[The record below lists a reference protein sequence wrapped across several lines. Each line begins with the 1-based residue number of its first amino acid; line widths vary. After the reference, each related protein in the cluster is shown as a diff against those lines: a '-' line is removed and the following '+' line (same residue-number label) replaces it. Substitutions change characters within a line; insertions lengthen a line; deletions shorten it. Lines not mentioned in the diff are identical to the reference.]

1 MCVFG
6 SSSCAQASCLCLGA
20 WDKDG
25 TSAMREFGGHTGVWR
40 AARGWSCFGRAQVTA
55 NKRRQG
61 REVVVRACRAAVQ
74 WSAEESGRAGSL
86 SSRPAPE
93 PSAPASIAGCRSVP
107 PPNVLGER
115 ASQGAV
121 DGSSTTLPLPLPTA
135 RAPFRCRLIAA
146 CPTPPPTHA
155 TGLRTTA
162 STARH
167 RHGSL
172 SAGPQA
178 QPCLRVSLR
187 REKGRGVTYRTAD
200 TCMGVIDARR
210 GLLS

>member
-1 MCVFG
+1 M
-6 SSSCAQASCLCLGA
+6 
-20 WDKDG
+20 
-25 TSAMREFGGHTGVWR
+25 
-40 AARGWSCFGRAQVTA
+40 A

-61 REVVVRACRAAVQ
+61 REVSFGC
-74 WSAEESGRAGSL
+74 AEQQCSGRQRSL
-86 SSRPAPE
+86 VAQAACLRAQRPTRQPQPALPAVDLCRRPTCWASE
-93 PSAPASIAGCRSVP
+93 PLK
-107 PPNVLGER
+107 VLL
-115 ASQGAV
+115 AV
-121 DGSSTTLPLPLPTA
+121 DGPSTTLPLPLPTA
-135 RAPFRCRLIAA
+135 RAPFRCPLIAA

-210 GLLS
+210 GLLSR